1 MEKKQLIIVGIDVP
15 EAIITKAK
23 TEYPDHEVIVISSI
37 EECLKQQAQ
46 FGSEPIPFTRPNL
59 EDLVIPYVPSIK
71 EMKFNNP
78 WPSHH
83 HSSKRNRKY

>member
-23 TEYPDHEVIVISSI
+23 AEYPDHEVIVVSSI
-37 EECLKQQAQ
+37 EEWKKQQAQ
-46 FGSEPIPFTRPNL
+46 FGPEPIPFTRPKL
-59 EDLVIPYVPSIK
+59 EDLAMPYMPSIK

>member
-23 TEYPDHEVIVISSI
+23 AEYPDHEVIVVNSI
-37 EECLKQQAQ
+37 EEWKKQQAQ
-46 FGSEPIPFTRPNL
+46 FGPEPIPFIRPSL
-59 EDLVIPYVPSIK
+59 EDLAMLCVPSIK

-83 HSSKRNRKY
+83 HSSKRNNKY